1 MYIDHHFGR
10 RPFEHFKV
18 MHSDDAR
25 REVDFFA
32 FTSHFIGLASLHFYG
47 GIGRG
52 SLLDLT
58 HKSFEGFFKLLFR
71 DVDWRLCRSDFAFGV
86 EGISSTA
93 HSDNGLIAFIGGG
106 NVFTQSHGW
115 ANKNDE
121 YAGSARVEGAGMSGA
136 AQARAVANRLYYIVR
151 GHAYG
156 LIHYQYTGDGVLN
169 ILTVHFDS
177 S

>member
-86 EGISSTA
+86 EGISSTP

-115 ANKNDE
+115 PNKNDE
-121 YAGSARVEGAGMSGA
+121 NARTAPAEGTGTTGPAQPPA
-136 AQARAVANRLYYIVR
+136 ATKRRHPTVHRHPARLT
-151 GHAYG
+151 
-156 LIHYQYTGDGVLN
+156 HYQYTGDAVLN
-169 ILTVHFDS
+169 T
-177 S
+177 